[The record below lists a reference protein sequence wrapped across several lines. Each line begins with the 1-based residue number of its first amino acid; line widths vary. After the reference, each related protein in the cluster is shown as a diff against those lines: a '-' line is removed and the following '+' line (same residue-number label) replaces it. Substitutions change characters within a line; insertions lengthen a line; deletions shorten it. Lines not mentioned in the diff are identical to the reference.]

1 MDQYTQLR
9 IMSLTNLIQVDLLR
23 IIQKCEEGERA
34 NIC

>member
-23 IIQKCEEGERA
+23 IIQKWEEEKRA